1 MPKVLVVDDSS
12 SCRRLVGSLLEQG
25 TYEFQLA
32 KQGQEALDL
41 LYHATPDLVI
51 ADVMMSGESDGTQLV
66 DRIRDQYPHVPII
79 LMTSHGKEQQAIRAL
94 RNGAASYVPKRLLAV
109 ELLDTVRHVLN
120 VASSRHGYARVMH
133 CLEKSDLHFRLDND
147 CSLVMPLVGYLQD
160 TIQHLHVCS
169 DSDRTRLGIALEEAI
184 VNAIFH
190 GNLEVS
196 SCLREQGDDAY
207 RDLINQ
213 RRQTLPYGDRRVH
226 VHANLSRE
234 EARFSIRDEGPG
246 FDPHS
251 LPDPTDPGNLDRV
264 CGRGV
269 LLMRTF
275 MDEVFYNKCGNE
287 VTMVK
292 RRRSGELDLA

>member
-1 MPKVLVVDDSS
+1 MPKVLVVDDSA
-12 SCRRLVGSLLEQG
+12 SCRRLVGGLLEQG
-25 TYEFQLA
+25 AYEVELA
-32 KQGQEALDL
+32 KQAAEALDSL
-41 LYHATPDLVI
+41 NRAIPDLVI
-51 ADVMMSGESDGTQLV
+51 VDVMMPGKSDGNQLV
-66 DRIRDQYPHVPII
+66 DCIRDQYPQVPVI
-79 LMTSHGKEQQAIRAL
+79 LMTSHGREQQAIRAL
-94 RNGAASYVPKRLLAV
+94 RNGAASYVPKRLLAG

-120 VASSRHGYARVMH
+120 VASSRHGYVRVMD

-196 SCLREQGDDAY
+196 SCLREQNDDAY

-213 RRQTLPYGDRRVH
+213 RRRIAPYSDRRVH
-226 VHANLSRE
+226 VHANLSHQ
-234 EARFSIRDEGPG
+234 EARFAVRDEGPG

-275 MDEVFYNKCGNE
+275 MDEVFYNSQGNE

-292 RRRSGELDLA
+292 RRQRATTDQV